1 MLFLT
6 ALPLI
11 YINTDTSKTSNR
23 LVKKKNMAQGV
34 LRIYMTQFT
43 FPIQEPH
50 FHPSESNLKWCPSG
64 LLRPSAATLWQSGRV
79 RSWKWQTTHRFR
91 LWRDTTPPDLF
102 TIFKLSLKPNGRRGE
117 WASRFG
123 LRGITDERAGSS
135 LLFSKLLNKYRVF
148 GFNWAIKETRWGC
161 LIWTFREIQQ
171 SPEEGFNKL
180 HGDFQRHRQGTENKW
195 GFVHYSD

>member
-1 MLFLT
+1 MEILITREILSIVHMKMLFMT

-123 LRGITDERAGSS
+123 LGGITDERAGSS
-135 LLFSKLLNKYRVF
+135 LLFF
-148 GFNWAIKETRWGC
+148 
-161 LIWTFREIQQ
+161 
-171 SPEEGFNKL
+171 
-180 HGDFQRHRQGTENKW
+180 
-195 GFVHYSD
+195 